1 LCLYIE
7 DDKRPAIGW
16 PKILVK
22 LQKKTSEAS
31 VFMKTRGFNWQLW
44 LGFALCVFAFL
55 SYPFIFAQWPATR
68 DFPWAN
74 IPLFIIA
81 AVLLFI
87 GLRRAFARERGV
99 LSKIAG
105 AGVGILSV
113 LVLTGFIMVAFVSST
128 WMPSAAG
135 APQVGA
141 KAPDLML
148 KDTTGRQV
156 SLSELRTAPI
166 QTASGPVTPRGVLLI
181 FYRGYW

>member
-1 LCLYIE
+1 MFIYSGGRAANYRLAKNVGKIAE
-7 DDKRPAIGW
+7 IAIGAN
-16 PKILVK
+16 I
-22 LQKKTSEAS
+22 
-31 VFMKTRGFNWQLW
+31 FMKARGFNWQLW
-44 LGFALCVFAFL
+44 LGFAFSIFAFL
-55 SYPFIFAQWPATR
+55 SYPLIFVEWPATR

-74 IPLFIIA
+74 IALFIAA

-87 GLRRAFARERGV
+87 GLRRAFARESGI

-105 AGVGILSV
+105 GALGGLSV
-113 LVLTGFIMVAFVSST
+113 LVFAGFILMAFVSST
-128 WMPSAAG
+128 WMPAATG

-141 KAPDLML
+141 KSPDLLL

-166 QTASGPVTPRGVLLI
+166 QTASGGVTPRGVLLI